1 MNPPADMGPS
11 SRQAAKE
18 AEATPENWR
27 EALMA
32 LLAARAALIQIE
44 SKDAAASAARR
55 AILITATVGCA
66 LVTWAL
72 TLAGGI
78 SWIAEASGWPWSRVA
93 LATAG
98 LHLLVGLILAR
109 FALRPA
115 ATPAFPF
122 TRAEFQ
128 KDREWIEKFQ
138 KTKNSND

>member
-1 MNPPADMGPS
+1 MNSPADMGLPS
-11 SRQAAKE
+11 SQAATE
-18 AEATPENWR
+18 AEAAPENWR
-27 EALMA
+27 EALMS
-32 LLAARAALIQIE
+32 LLAARVTLIQLE
-44 SKDAAASAARR
+44 GKDAAASAARR
-55 AILITATVGCA
+55 AILVTATLGCA

-78 SWIAEASGWPWSRVA
+78 SWIAEASSWPWSRVA

-98 LHLLVGLILAR
+98 LHLLAGLILAR

-115 ATPAFPF
+115 ASPAFPI

>member
-1 MNPPADMGPS
+1 MNPPADMGAPS
-11 SRQAAKE
+11 QQAATG
-18 AEATPENWR
+18 ADATPANWR

-32 LLAARAALIQIE
+32 LVAARVALIQLE

-55 AILITATVGCA
+55 AILVTATIGCA

-72 TLAGGI
+72 ALAGGI

-98 LHLLVGLILAR
+98 LHLLVGVILAR
-109 FALRPA
+109 LALRPA
-115 ATPAFPF
+115 ATAAFPV

-128 KDREWIEKFQ
+128 KDREWIENLQ